1 MMNDLYVSRLLTTY
15 LINTIKNPIVSIF
28 QELAKHTKDELE
40 LKLKPTKID
49 KNTIE
54 KSWIESYRKGLRT
67 VPTWKQSLQENT
79 EKQQT
84 KLQGAIDRITTA
96 FRKQNDQILPSTL
109 IETIFKA
116 HASQFTIQDATF
128 PSFDKFIHKTLI
140 LVSEKL
146 ITCLNDNIK
155 YDSFYV
161 DRHMNIIEDSIK
173 EAISLSL
180 PIDTIITAY
189 NNPRQ
194 YGGGISPRDK
204 DSIQPY
210 MPTQVV
216 QSFNGIQKGGKYN
229 NQSINNITPS
239 KKSNLGPVALQ
250 MINEASIREGSI
262 REGSIK
268 DDSFQSLQQIKTQA
282 VNIPS
287 KNMHKSKSF
296 NLDENQCRYDTL
308 QLNNSLVDSD
318 LGSFN
323 SKKLK
328 YREENQKNMSNYHRN
343 GGKHR
348 SVSLGTSPSTILD
361 TFGTLNMAQLANSS
375 PRKTA

>member
-15 LINTIKNPIVSIF
+15 LINTIKNPIISIF
-28 QELAKHTKDELE
+28 QELAEQTKDELE
-40 LKLKPTKID
+40 IKLKPTKID

-67 VPTWKQSLQENT
+67 VPTWDTSYQENT
-79 EKQQT
+79 DNRQM
-84 KLQGAIDRITTA
+84 KLIGAIDRITTA

-109 IETIFKA
+109 LETIFKA
-116 HASQFTIQDATF
+116 HASQFTIQDANF
-128 PSFDKFIHKTLI
+128 PSFNSFIHKTLI

-155 YDSFYV
+155 YDSFYI
-161 DRHMNIIEDSIK
+161 DRHIDIIEDSIK

-194 YGGGISPRDK
+194 DGGGISPRDK

-210 MPTQVV
+210 FPTQVV
-216 QSFNGIQKGGKYN
+216 QSYNGGQKGGKY

-239 KKSNLGPVALQ
+239 KTSNLGPVALQ

-268 DDSFQSLQQIKTQA
+268 DESFQNVHQMKSQA

-287 KNMHKSKSF
+287 NKIHQSKSL
-296 NLDENQCRYDTL
+296 NIEENQSRYDTL
-308 QLNNSLVDSD
+308 QLNNSLADSD